1 METKVTSLRLET
13 EVRKQIKLMAYHKD
27 ITQTELINQYLK
39 LGLRND
45 GVDI

>member
-1 METKVTSLRLET
+1 METKVTSIRLET
-13 EVRKQIKLMAYHKD
+13 EVRKQIKLMAFEKD
-27 ITQTELINQYLK
+27 ITQTQLINQYLK

>member
-13 EVRKQIKLMAYHKD
+13 EVRKHIKLMAYQKD
-27 ITQTELINQYLK
+27 ITQTELINKYLK
-39 LGLRND
+39 DGLRND